1 MFSCKIPSPRSGI
14 GLLPHI
20 LPIRVYSTTSPNFY
34 EILDVPLNALIKEI
48 KVQFKKLSKKLHPDL
63 NSHLNEEE
71 KAANNDAFVDIV
83 TAYDTLKDIKKKKQ
97 YDQMLKAGGNLRG
110 GSHVRRNQEWQNKY
124 YGEAKYYSKSGSYYS
139 ASGLN
144 TKRHRVHNF
153 NREHSDN
160 LRFSGHHVNYGDR
173 FDVEHFD
180 YNEHLSR
187 NLKFEQR
194 IISKHLTDEDRAS
207 ILRQLNKEGDT
218 SRMSEELITKHL
230 MRQIHHSYNKNN
242 NQSSFAPQ
250 RGTESQKNPYMYHG
264 PQNGRYNGEEE
275 SSLVLFPTCMMLGG
289 AGTMWLLYSA
299 IWG

>member
-1 MFSCKIPSPRSGI
+1 MFTSKIAFRSSGI
-14 GLLPHI
+14 GLLPRI
-20 LPIRVYSTTSPNFY
+20 LPSRAYTTTSPNFY
-34 EILDVPLNALIKEI
+34 EILDVPLNALIKDI

-63 NSHLNEEE
+63 NSHLDENA
-71 KAANNDAFVDIV
+71 KVANNDTFVQIV

-97 YDQMLKAGGNLRG
+97 YDQMLKSGGNLRG
-110 GSHVRRNQEWQNKY
+110 GSHVRKNQEWHNKY

-180 YNEHLSR
+180 YNEHLNR

-218 SRMSEELITKHL
+218 SKISEELITKHL
-230 MRQIHHSYNKNN
+230 MRQMHHSYNKNN
-242 NQSSFAPQ
+242 NQNSFAPQ
-250 RGTESQKNPYMYHG
+250 GGSGGQKNPYMYHG

-275 SSLVLFPTCMMLGG
+275 ESLVLLRTFMVLGG
-289 AGTMWLLYSA
+289 AGTMWLLYSTLT
-299 IWG
+299 G